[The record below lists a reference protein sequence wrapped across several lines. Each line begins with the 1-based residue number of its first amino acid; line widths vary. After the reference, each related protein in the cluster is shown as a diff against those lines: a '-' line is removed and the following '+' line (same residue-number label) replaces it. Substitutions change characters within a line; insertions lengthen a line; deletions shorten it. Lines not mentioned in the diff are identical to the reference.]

1 MSPQRRAKRRGATP
15 GSPVILDAGALIAL
29 VEGSPKLTAFLTVLR
44 RADYRVVIP
53 AVVLVEV
60 LTGKHTDAAVNRVI
74 AQAAEVPPSD
84 EGRCRFA
91 ATLRAATLGAS
102 PIDALV
108 IAEAA
113 AVPAGLDPI
122 VLTFDPDLAALA
134 SNVKRRIA
142 VPDLHNV

>member
-1 MSPQRRAKRRGATP
+1 MSRRPRAKRRGATP

-29 VEGSPKLTAFLTVLR
+29 VGGRPKLTAFLIELR

-60 LTGKHTDAAVNRVI
+60 LTGKQTDGAINRVI
-74 AQAAEVPPSD
+74 AHAAEVPPSD
-84 EGRCRFA
+84 EARCRLA
-91 ATLRAATLGAS
+91 ATLRAATPEAS

-113 AVPAGLDPI
+113 AAPAGLDPI

-134 SNVKRRIA
+134 SRLKRRIA
-142 VPDLHNV
+142 VPDLR

>member
-1 MSPQRRAKRRGATP
+1 MSRQRRAARRGATP

-29 VEGSPKLTAFLTVLR
+29 VDGSPKLIAFLTALR

-60 LTGKHTDAAVNRVI
+60 LTGKPTDAAVNRVI
-74 AQAAEVPPSD
+74 TQAAEVPASD
-84 EGRCRFA
+84 EARCRFA
-91 ATLRAATLGAS
+91 ATLRAATPGAS
-102 PIDALV
+102 AIDALV

-113 AVPAGLDPI
+113 AAPAGLDPI
-122 VLTFDPDLAALA
+122 VLTFDPHLA
-134 SNVKRRIA
+134 SLASTSKRRIA

>member
-1 MSPQRRAKRRGATP
+1 VSRQRRAKRRGATP

-29 VEGSPKLTAFLTVLR
+29 ADGSPKLTALLTVLR

-60 LTGKHTDAAVNRVI
+60 LTGKQTDAAVNRVVT
-74 AQAAEVPPSD
+74 QAAEVPASD
-84 EGRCRFA
+84 EARCRFA
-91 ATLRAATLGAS
+91 ATLRAATPGAG

-113 AVPAGLDPI
+113 AAPAGLDPI
-122 VLTFDPDLAALA
+122 VLTFDPDLGALA
-134 SNVKRRIA
+134 SKSKRRIA
-142 VPDLHNV
+142 VPDLHNL